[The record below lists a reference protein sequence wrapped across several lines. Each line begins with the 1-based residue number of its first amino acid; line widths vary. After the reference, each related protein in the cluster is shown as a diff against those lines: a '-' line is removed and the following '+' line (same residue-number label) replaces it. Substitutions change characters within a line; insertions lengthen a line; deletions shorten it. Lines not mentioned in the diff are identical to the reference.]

1 MKMFKILSIAVITA
15 VALQSCKKDDDNN
28 DDNGNPGTT
37 MRVRMTDAPG
47 NYSAMT
53 VHVTKVEAY
62 LENTGWVTLD
72 DNDQTVNV
80 LTLTNGTEMSL
91 GYDATAQ
98 TGHYTRLRFTI
109 GAGNTVSVHDQ
120 SGDNTHDLNWVG
132 ASDHTV
138 EVNID
143 RQINN
148 GTQASI
154 LVDFDAAGSVSTD
167 LLGNYNLTPVI
178 RWVQSE
184 TTGVKG
190 DLDGASQ
197 AVVTF
202 TGGGNTYTS
211 YIASDGRFM
220 IRGME
225 SGTYNLTISGMHT
238 GTNTLDEM
246 TMNGVVITSGQI
258 NNMGSITFN

>member
-1 MKMFKILSIAVITA
+1 MKMFKILSIALIA
-15 VALQSCKKDDDNN
+15 SVALQSCDKDDDND
-28 DDNGNPGTT
+28 DDNGSPGTT

-47 NYSAMT
+47 NYSAMA

-62 LENTGWVTLD
+62 IENTGWVTMTSE
-72 DNDQTVNV
+72 NQTVNV

-91 GYDATAQ
+91 AFDATAQ
-98 TGHYTRLRFTI
+98 TGHYTALRFTI
-109 GAGNTVSVHDQ
+109 GAGNTVTVNNQ
-120 SGDNTHDLNWVG
+120 SGTSTHDLNWVG
-132 ASDHTV
+132 NSDQTV
-138 EVNID
+138 EVAID
-143 RQINN
+143 KQINN
-148 GTQASI
+148 GTQASV
-154 LVDFDAAGSVSTD
+154 LVDFNAAESVSAD

-178 RWVQSE
+178 TWIESE

-211 YIASDGRFM
+211 YIAADGRFL

-225 SGTYNLTISGMHT
+225 SGTYNMVVSGMHT
-238 GTNTLDEM
+238 GTNTIDEM
-246 TMNGVVITSGQI
+246 TMNGVVVTSGQI
-258 NNMGSITFN
+258 NNMGAITFN